1 MAYDGRAVANF
12 VLDHADQLGI
22 KVTNLSLQKL
32 VYFCH
37 LWSLIELGR
46 PLVKQSFEA
55 WEYGPVLQYL
65 YREFKRFGGAPI
77 TDRAQQ
83 TNPFN
88 GRKDVVRH
96 TLDPVTEELLKRV
109 VGFYGR
115 LSAGALVS
123 LTHAHGGPWH
133 RVWHQSGRINPGM
146 HIDDREILRFY
157 SHIPQPFRLQ

>member
-1 MAYDGRAVANF
+1 MTYDGRAVANF

-37 LWSLIELGR
+37 VWSLIELGK
-46 PLVKQSFEA
+46 PLIKQSFEA

-65 YREFKRFGGAPI
+65 YREFKKFGSTPVVG
-77 TDRAQQ
+77 RAQQ
-83 TNPFN
+83 TNPFS
-88 GRKDVVRH
+88 GKQERVSQTFD
-96 TLDPVTEELLKRV
+96 LATEDLLKRV

-115 LSAGALVS
+115 LSAGTLVT
-123 LTHAHGGPWH
+123 LTHADGGPWH
-133 RVWHQSGRINPGM
+133 RVWHQGGRINPGM

-157 SHIPQPFRLQ
+157 SRIPQPFRLQ

>member
-12 VLDHADQLGI
+12 VLDHADQVGI

-37 LWSLIELGR
+37 VWSLIELGQ

-83 TNPFN
+83 TNPLN
-88 GRKDVVRH
+88 GQREVVRH
-96 TLDPVTEELLKRV
+96 TLDPITEDLLKRV

-115 LSAGALVS
+115 LHAGALVS

-146 HIDDREILRFY
+146 HIHDREILRFY